1 MDYES
6 MHILQDIGF
15 AQGSSWRMM
24 QIRPYSVLTNVA
36 GIFKTG
42 GVERGDI

>member
-6 MHILQDIGF
+6 IHILQDIDF
-15 AQGSSWRMM
+15 AQGMM

-42 GVERGDI
+42 EVERGDI